1 MTDTRSNDRIGE
13 LRDRAASPAS
23 RASAALAAL
32 VASLL
37 FAAPAPGR
45 AHEGHDHAARPASN
59 ASAASSLPSPGP
71 TASAPRPPATAGD
84 TARFAAQ
91 SDQLELVGVLDGTQL
106 TLWVDRFS
114 DNGPIVDADVE
125 VEINGTT
132 LTAQRA
138 GDVYVVVLPARPAP
152 GQVPVSVTVVSPQV
166 SDLLA
171 GSLLVGTPMADSTV
185 SGSRAAEAPATGATP
200 AEAAQRPQ
208 RDLRAITLVAAL
220 VGTLAGA
227 AGWLGGRYRRPPS
240 KG

>member
-1 MTDTRSNDRIGE
+1 M
-13 LRDRAASPAS
+13 
-23 RASAALAAL
+23 
-32 VASLL
+32 
-37 FAAPAPGR
+37 
-45 AHEGHDHAARPASN
+45 
-59 ASAASSLPSPGP
+59 
-71 TASAPRPPATAGD
+71 
-84 TARFAAQ
+84 
-91 SDQLELVGVLDGTQL
+91 QL
-106 TLWVDRFS
+106 S
-114 DNGPIVDADVE
+114 IS
-125 VEINGTT
+125 
-132 LTAQRA
+132 QRA

-171 GSLLVGTPMADSTV
+171 GSLLVGAPMADSTV
-185 SGSRAAEAPATGATP
+185 SGSRATEAPASGATP